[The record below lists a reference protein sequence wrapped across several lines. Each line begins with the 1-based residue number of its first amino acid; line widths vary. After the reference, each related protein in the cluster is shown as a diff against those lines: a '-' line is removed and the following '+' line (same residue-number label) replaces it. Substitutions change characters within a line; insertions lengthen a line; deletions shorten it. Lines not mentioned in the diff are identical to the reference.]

1 MTYPIADLLPELI
14 LGEIVVVWNMHDS
27 HHANEGLRPSGFLEH
42 VGGIAVDEARPG
54 ALRSEA
60 SVVEIRF
67 ELGDV
72 VRVRVDAGRR
82 GVAGRGGPEAAG
94 LI

>member
-1 MTYPIADLLPELI
+1 
-14 LGEIVVVWNMHDS
+14 MHKS

-42 VGGIAVDEARPG
+42 LGGIVVDEARPG

-72 VRVRVDAGRR
+72 VRVRVNAGHR

-94 LI
+94 LT